1 LWLNAGANLVNSFYM
16 VSDFLLKIEF
26 FLIPFGFGRP
36 GIRFNNVFSAFLLHV
51 LRSFFALPSLQG
63 RDDNIGFRGIGIKR
77 SYVFAACRAGYRGGA
92 EADFMQG

>member
-1 LWLNAGANLVNSFYM
+1 M

-36 GIRFNNVFSAFLLHV
+36 GIRFNNVFSAFLLHF

-63 RDDNIGFRGIGIKR
+63 RDDNIGFRETDVKQTYIF
-77 SYVFAACRAGYRGGA
+77 SAWRAGCRGEAG
-92 EADFMQG
+92 ADFM